1 MAAISWKLDAATMGL
16 TLMAAAD
23 TSNFLSA
30 ACPSFMTART
40 FSSAG
45 NQAMR
50 EGSAQDLRIGMCSA
64 CALSLAMGGGATLVT
79 KSWWPLAATL
89 AFLLPQLGLIEY
101 AIRNPR
107 GYAKSMAAQ

>member
-1 MAAISWKLDAATMGL
+1 MDNVVMGL

-45 NQAMR
+45 SQAMKD
-50 EGSAQDLRIGMCSA
+50 GSARDLRIGMCAAS
-64 CALSLAMGGGATLVT
+64 ALSLAMATGATLVT
-79 KSWWPLAATL
+79 KSWWPLAATV
-89 AFLLPQLGLIEY
+89 AFMLPQMGLIEY

-107 GYAKSMAAQ
+107 PYAKSMAAQ

>member
-1 MAAISWKLDAATMGL
+1 MSIGWKLDVTVMGL

-30 ACPSFMTART
+30 ACPSFMTACT

-45 NQAMR
+45 SSAMR
-50 EGSAQDLRIGMCSA
+50 EGSARDLRIGMCSA
-64 CALSLAMGGGATLVT
+64 SVLSLAMGGGATLVT
-79 KSWWPLAATL
+79 KSWWPLAATI
-89 AFLLPQLGLIEY
+89 AFLLPQMGLIEF

-107 GYAKSMAAQ
+107 TYAKSMADQ